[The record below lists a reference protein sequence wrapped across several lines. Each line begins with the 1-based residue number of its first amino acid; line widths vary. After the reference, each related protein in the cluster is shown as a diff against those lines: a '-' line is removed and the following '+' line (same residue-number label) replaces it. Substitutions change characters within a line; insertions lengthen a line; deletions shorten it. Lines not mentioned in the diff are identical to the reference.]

1 MPVAWSPSEAADGAA
16 WEVEGEVHAGAGLPG
31 ATWWY
36 ADAPYGRDAGRRDW
50 RPGAG

>member
-1 MPVAWSPSEAADGAA
+1 MSSPDSTHTGDPEPRC
-16 WEVEGEVHAGAGLPG
+16 GECGEPRVKELPG